1 MQALQNT
8 TVAFCIACICAELV
22 SLLVGPNGWT
32 HRCIKTV
39 ACLYILVVLLRWL
52 PGAPSELKKASVS
65 NPTPVQLDDTI
76 SLILSQT
83 QTRLQET
90 LEAECAQ
97 QFGLDVRLK
106 IQLEQAGN
114 EIRALQAAVYLP
126 SGVKEPQIQKVTAFL
141 KTALGTENIQCME
154 KEDG

>member
-1 MQALQNT
+1 
-8 TVAFCIACICAELV
+8 
-22 SLLVGPNGWT
+22 
-32 HRCIKTV
+32 
-39 ACLYILVVLLRWL
+39 
-52 PGAPSELKKASVS
+52 
-65 NPTPVQLDDTI
+65 LDDTI